1 MYRSGIETFYGTDKT
16 TFYDEAAQ
24 EFAEIIDGKYGSY
37 DLTPNYGDNFDVAH
51 ENNIESIL
59 EIQFLGDVE
68 NNAFNPGT
76 ATSGLAFDSRGLML
90 PGAGVGYEGVVHDWL
105 YNAFANSIDKDGNTD
120 TRMFSTL
127 MFNDLKPEIKLPSD
141 AAGEKIRLRGPGGFH
156 WEDLYPVKGGKEGF
170 ETVSNP
176 FAHPFKA
183 GIKKGLD
190 FSMPMM
196 TNADGTPKLPGVGAG
211 TKEYVYNLSL
221 IHI

>member
-1 MYRSGIETFYGTDKT
+1 M
-16 TFYDEAAQ
+16 
-24 EFAEIIDGKYGSY
+24 
-37 DLTPNYGDNFDVAH
+37 
-51 ENNIESIL
+51 
-59 EIQFLGDVE
+59 GDVE

-183 GIKKGLD
+183 GIKKDLT
-190 FSMPMM
+190 FPCR
-196 TNADGTPKLPGVGAG
+196 
-211 TKEYVYNLSL
+211 
-221 IHI
+221 